1 MTKKNVTIND
11 VAKYAGVSRSMVSY
25 VLCHGERGSSTPE
38 TREKIYNAVKALGYR
53 VNHTARSLRSGKTR
67 NIGVVL
73 PSLQM
78 YLYELI
84 VELEKSFRKH
94 DYTLTY
100 NFFERASTSLDGFI
114 AAMERQ
120 FQGNVDAVITPS
132 FDYTEPSPVPIIIWG
147 NKVPDFDCVFFDKE
161 AYGHD
166 VIRRLLSLGHR
177 KIAVCGRFT
186 EVRYKGMADELAA
199 HGLDFFA
206 KFSIHF
212 KDLKQVGYDII
223 RDVAA
228 LKERPDVII
237 FHDDEI
243 ALSAIGAAFDLGLKI
258 PDDISVVS
266 YGRTPLSGSVRPTL
280 ATYDTDWKTT
290 AELLTSVTLNRL
302 ENPEMPL
309 QQFAVTTE
317 FVPGNS
323 LKNKII

>member
-1 MTKKNVTIND
+1 MAKKGVTIND

-38 TREKIYNAVKALGYR
+38 TREKIYNAVKELGYW

-100 NFFERASTSLDGFI
+100 NFFERTGDNHDSFF

-120 FQGNVDAVITPS
+120 FQANVDAVITPS
-132 FDYTEPSPVPIIIWG
+132 FEYTAPSPVPIIIWG

-186 EVRYKGMADELAA
+186 EVRYKGMADELAV

-206 KFSIHF
+206 KYSIHF
-212 KDLKQVGYDII
+212 KDLNQVGYDVV

-243 ALSAIGAAFDLGLKI
+243 AFSAIGAAFDLGLKI
-258 PDDISVVS
+258 PDDISFVS
-266 YGRTPLSGSVRPTL
+266 YGRTPVSGAVRPTL

-290 AELLTSVTLNRL
+290 AELLTAVTLKRL
-302 ENPEMPL
+302 ENPEMPF
-309 QQFAVTTE
+309 QQMSVTAE

-323 LKNKII
+323 LKNKTV

>member
-1 MTKKNVTIND
+1 MIKKNVTIND

-84 VELEKSFRKH
+84 VELEKSFRKY

-100 NFFERASTSLDGFI
+100 NFFERARTNLDGFI

-120 FQGNVDAVITPS
+120 FQTNVDAVITPS
-132 FDYTEPSPVPIIIWG
+132 FEYTAPSPVPIIIWG
-147 NKVPDFDCVFFDKE
+147 NKVPGFDCVFVDKE
-161 AYGHD
+161 TYGHD

-177 KIAVCGRFT
+177 KIAVCGRLT
-186 EVRYKGMADELAA
+186 EVRYKGMRDELAA
-199 HGLDFFA
+199 HGLDFYA
-206 KFSIHF
+206 RLSTQND
-212 KDLKQVGYDII
+212 DLQQRGIAAI
-223 RDVAA
+223 REIAA
-228 LKERPDVII
+228 LKELPDVII
-237 FHDDEI
+237 FHDDEL
-243 ALSAIGAAFDLGLKI
+243 ALSAVGAAFDSGWKI

-266 YGRTPLSGSVRPTL
+266 YGRTPLSGAVRPTL
-280 ATYDTDWKTT
+280 ATYDIDWKRT
-290 AELLTSVTLNRL
+290 ADMLASVTLKRL
-302 ENPEMPL
+302 ENPEMPF
-309 QQFAVTTE
+309 QQMSVTAE

-323 LKNKII
+323 LKNKTV

>member
-1 MTKKNVTIND
+1 MAKKGVTIND

-84 VELEKSFRKH
+84 VELEKSFRKY

-100 NFFERASTSLDGFI
+100 NFFERSSNLDGFI

-120 FQGNVDAVITPS
+120 FQTNVDAVITPS

-147 NKVPDFDCVFFDKE
+147 NKVPGFDCVFVDKE
-161 AYGHD
+161 TYGHD

-177 KIAVCGRFT
+177 KIAVCGRLT
-186 EVRYKGMADELAA
+186 EVRYKGMRDELAA
-199 HGLDFFA
+199 HGLDFYA
-206 KFSIHF
+206 RLSTQND
-212 KDLKQVGYDII
+212 DLQ
-223 RDVAA
+223 
-228 LKERPDVII
+228 
-237 FHDDEI
+237 
-243 ALSAIGAAFDLGLKI
+243 
-258 PDDISVVS
+258 
-266 YGRTPLSGSVRPTL
+266 
-280 ATYDTDWKTT
+280 
-290 AELLTSVTLNRL
+290 
-302 ENPEMPL
+302 
-309 QQFAVTTE
+309 
-317 FVPGNS
+317 
-323 LKNKII
+323 

>member
-1 MTKKNVTIND
+1 MAKKSVTIND

-38 TREKIYNAVKALGYR
+38 TREKIYNAVKELGYR

-84 VELEKSFRKH
+84 VELEKSFRKY

-100 NFFERASTSLDGFI
+100 NFFERSNPNLDGFI

-120 FQGNVDAVITPS
+120 FQANVDAIITPS

-177 KIAVCGRFT
+177 KIAVCGRLT
-186 EVRYKGMADELAA
+186 EVRYKGMHDELAA
-199 HGLDFFA
+199 HGLDFYA
-206 KFSIHF
+206 RLSTQND
-212 KDLKQVGYDII
+212 DLQQRGIAAI
-223 RDVAA
+223 REIAA

-266 YGRTPLSGSVRPTL
+266 YGRTPLSGAVRPTL
-280 ATYDTDWKTT
+280 ATYDTDWKVT
-290 AELLTSVTLNRL
+290 AELLTSVTLKRL

-309 QQFAVTTE
+309 QQIAVTAE

-323 LKNKII
+323 LKNKNI

>member
-1 MTKKNVTIND
+1 
-11 VAKYAGVSRSMVSY
+11 MVSY

-38 TREKIYNAVKALGYR
+38 TREKIYNAVKELGYR

-84 VELEKSFRKH
+84 VELEKSFRKY

-100 NFFERASTSLDGFI
+100 NFFDRINNNLDGFI

-132 FDYTEPSPVPIIIWG
+132 FEYTAPSPVPIIIWG
-147 NKVPDFDCVFFDKE
+147 NKVSDFDCVFFDKE

-166 VIRRLLSLGHR
+166 VIRRLLALGHR
-177 KIAVCGRFT
+177 KIAVCGRLT
-186 EVRYKGMADELAA
+186 EIRYKGMADELAA

-206 KFSIHF
+206 RFNTSLT
-212 KDLKQVGYDII
+212 DLQHSGVDVI
-223 RDVAA
+223 RDVVA
-228 LKERPDVII
+228 LKELPDVII
-237 FHDDEI
+237 FHDDEL
-243 ALSAIGAAFDLGLKI
+243 ALSAVGAAFDSGLKI
-258 PDDISVVS
+258 PDDISFVS
-266 YGRTPLSGSVRPTL
+266 YGRTPLSGAVRPTL

-290 AELLTSVTLNRL
+290 AELLTSATLNRL
-302 ENPEMPL
+302 ENPEIPF
-309 QQFAVTTE
+309 QQLAVAAK
-317 FVPGNS
+317 FIPGNS
-323 LKNKII
+323 LKNKTV